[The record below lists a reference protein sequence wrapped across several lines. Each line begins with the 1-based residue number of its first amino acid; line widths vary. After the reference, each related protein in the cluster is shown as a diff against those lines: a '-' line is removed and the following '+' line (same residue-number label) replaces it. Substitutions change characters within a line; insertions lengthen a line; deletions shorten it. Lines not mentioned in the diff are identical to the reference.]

1 MGRER
6 ADLSCPLRQVSDYRG
21 VGEVVQGEQRTTKTF
36 IMFEKPN
43 TTADISMASFIR
55 RKIEF
60 ALEEERRWY
69 KQYFKDRVKIIQRWV
84 SVLPE
89 EQGQELLKKIIK

>member
-1 MGRER
+1 MEQSKKDIHFTQS
-6 ADLSCPLRQVSDYRG
+6 ALPDYRG